1 MIRRQTNSDHE
12 KRPIT
17 FKRIARIQIGT
28 NREASISLASND
40 SLSIVQFGRM
50 ELDAGDV
57 KMLPLR
63 GSFRISRGWLINF
76 HHMLTW
82 VILRYAQEDIPERDR
97 TYIQD
102 LKKIFTKKQI
112 QVERDMRSIGFAP
125 TKFAGQ
131 SYENFPQQEEEV
143 KDKW

>member
-1 MIRRQTNSDHE
+1 MD
-12 KRPIT
+12 
-17 FKRIARIQIGT
+17 
-28 NREASISLASND
+28 
-40 SLSIVQFGRM
+40 
-50 ELDAGDV
+50 LDDGDV

-82 VILRYAQEDIPERDR
+82 VILRYAQEDIPEREKA
-97 TYIQD
+97 YIQD
-102 LKKIFTKKQI
+102 LRKIFMRKQV
-112 QVERDMRSIGFAP
+112 QVEKDMRSIGFAP

-131 SYENFPQQEEEV
+131 SYENFPQKEEEV